1 MIWSISSAKQYNAC
15 ARQWYYKNVIAN
27 GKVKNDPYRREVT
40 ILSKLDSLNALR
52 GRIVD
57 EVISRDVMNS
67 LNKGFGLKKDY
78 FINTAL
84 TALDNRLLFAKFQNY
99 REDGI
104 KFTDENFTALY
115 DYEFNGV
122 VAAEDIAKAKAD
134 IVEAISNFIENKEL
148 IEYLKSASFLMSQ
161 RPLTYNHSKFS
172 IRGVP
177 DLVVFFES
185 EPPHIFDW
193 KVHTYG
199 LNTYDEQLVSYAY
212 ALDYVNRTKPHVDF
226 PKNLSQFNIT
236 DYKLSEYQL
245 LHKER
250 MRRDYVLTSERIGEF
265 KDYMSSSIIEIF
277 MAGGTKKYGEAD
289 ELDFDTT
296 YYPENCKKC
305 NFKNLCNKTEV

>member
-1 MIWSISSAKQYNAC
+1 MIWSISSAKQFNAC
-15 ARQWYYKNVIAN
+15 RRQWYFKNIVAD
-27 GKVKNDPYRREVT
+27 GKVKHDSFRREVT
-40 ILSKLDSLNALR
+40 ILSKLDSLEALR
-52 GRIVD
+52 GKIVD

-67 LNKGFGLKKDY
+67 LNRGFSLKKDY
-78 FINTAL
+78 FINAAL
-84 TALDNRLLFAKFQNY
+84 TTLDSRLLFAKFQNY
-99 REDGI
+99 REDGV
-104 KFTDENFTALY
+104 KFTDENFAALF
-115 DYEFNGV
+115 DYEFHGV
-122 VAAEDIAKAKAD
+122 LLEEEIKNAKVD
-134 IVEAISNFIENKEL
+134 IVEAISNFVENKEL
-148 IEYLKSASFLMSQ
+148 IEYLKSSTFLMPQ
-161 RPLTYNHSKFS
+161 RPLTYNLSKFS

-212 ALDYVNRTKPHVDF
+212 ALDYVNRTQPHKDF
-226 PKNLSQFNIT
+226 PKNLSKFNIT

-250 MRRDYVLTSERIGEF
+250 MRRDYVLSIERIEEF

-277 MAGGTKKYGEAD
+277 MAGGTKKYD
-289 ELDFDTT
+289 ETNELNFDTT

-305 NFKNLCNKTEV
+305 NFKNLCNKIVI